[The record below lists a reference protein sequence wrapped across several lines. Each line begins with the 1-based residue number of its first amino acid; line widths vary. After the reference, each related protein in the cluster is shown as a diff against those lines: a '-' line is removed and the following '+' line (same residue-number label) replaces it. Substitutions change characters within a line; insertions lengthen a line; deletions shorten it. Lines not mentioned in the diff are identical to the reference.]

1 MRLGSWHPKI
11 SRSSTETY
19 IQIETQVCIIIYIYY
34 MQYVYIHIHYK
45 KLHWQKKPL
54 HQKIIGIPIL
64 IAHKKKLDESRDQIR
79 SAGVF
84 HVTQVLRCRMLKVG
98 GEAGLKVLVWRP
110 GDILKLDIEVGFKMF
125 QCALNYTCFIM
136 VGWNNMQWLVGFSM
150 FQFHISQNTC
160 HSNTS
165 QIHTKIVYNS
175 TNTSSCEEWKRPW
188 LLGEIGDYTQ
198 LCEDDNPL

>member
-1 MRLGSWHPKI
+1 
-11 SRSSTETY
+11 
-19 IQIETQVCIIIYIYY
+19 
-34 MQYVYIHIHYK
+34 MQYVYIHIHYQ

-54 HQKIIGIPIL
+54 HQKIVGIPIL

-110 GDILKLDIEVGFKMF
+110 GDILKLDIEVGFKTF

-165 QIHTKIVYNS
+165 QIYTKIVYS

-188 LLGEIGDYTQ
+188 LFRGDRGLY
-198 LCEDDNPL
+198 PVMWGW